1 MMVMVMMAM
10 VTKRFSIIILSK
22 VEAHLV
28 GPLGKI
34 SMAIIAMMITMT
46 VLELTPQLLAQA
58 AGGPTWNFPVIP

>member
-1 MMVMVMMAM
+1 MMAMVMMVM

-34 SMAIIAMMITMT
+34 SMAIMAMMIKMTMT
-46 VLELTPQLLAQA
+46 MVMTMMVLLTKRLSIIIL
-58 AGGPTWNFPVIP
+58 